1 MDTELSCSEPIV
13 NKKWYF
19 YTEPDAT
26 VFQPI
31 TAENGS
37 SHYQINENIA
47 GLKIIDTVE
56 ADKGYYLVQGDG
68 GVSCRF
74 QLNVYGLFSY
84 NSGSKVSGSGNYEE
98 TLYGVEGYAVT
109 IPCDYN
115 ITEVSG
121 AENTSV
127 NVSLDTEEPVYNG
140 HRRD

>member
-1 MDTELSCSEPIV
+1 MDTTLSCNGPTG

-19 YTEPDAT
+19 YTESDST

-37 SHYQINENIA
+37 HYEINENIA
-47 GLKIIDTVE
+47 GLRIIDTVE
-56 ADKGYYLVQGDG
+56 ADEGYYLVQGDG

-98 TLYGVEGYAVT
+98 TLHGVEGYAVT
-109 IPCDYN
+109 IPCDYS

-121 AENTSV
+121 AKDTFV
-127 NVSLDTEEPVYNG
+127 NVSLETEQPVYNG